1 MVRTR
6 DIRPRGRVGRPVT
19 PAGTPSLPPPDRDL
33 SYYEEGMRW
42 NFSRGKIL
50 LDGLDVNELVSG
62 SDVEVSS
69 WLGIAGGLDNYRK
82 KILASAR
89 PQDQFTRFE
98 AVIEALLGKIFGRV
112 KRVYDQKTTGLRWS
126 LEEGQLILNGIN
138 VRSLLAL
145 YRVRKTEKARKF
157 LEGLRD
163 KLALLLQNPAGE
175 KIREMVQDLHAELVE
190 ELREPAARGG
200 RALPPGR
207 PLDH

>member
-6 DIRPRGRVGRPVT
+6 DIRPRGRIGRPVT
-19 PAGTPSLPPPDRDL
+19 PPGTPVPPPPDRDL

-42 NFSRGKIL
+42 SFSGGKIL

-62 SDVEVSS
+62 SEIEVSS

-112 KRVYDQKTTGLRWS
+112 KRVYDQKTTGIRWS

-145 YRVRKTEKARKF
+145 YRVRKNEKARKF

-175 KIREMVQDLHAELVE
+175 KIRGVVQDLHAELSE
-190 ELREPAARGG
+190 ELREPSARGG